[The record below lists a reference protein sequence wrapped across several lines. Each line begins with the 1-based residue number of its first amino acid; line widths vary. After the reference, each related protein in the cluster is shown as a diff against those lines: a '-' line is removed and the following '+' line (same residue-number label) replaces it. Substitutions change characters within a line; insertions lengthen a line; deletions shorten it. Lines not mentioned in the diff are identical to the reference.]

1 MSFQIQCMKKYDI
14 ASSIILFILGVLLL
28 SVPGGIV
35 TSVIRIFGIIIVI
48 LGMLSIVNVAKTKV
62 YNGEMVYGILIGVL
76 GLVFISN
83 PEVIASIIPFVFGVW
98 IVIKSSFK
106 LQFVVA
112 LKRSKS
118 PEYIKALVVNIIT
131 LILGVVLVFNPFKG
145 AEALI
150 RIIGGFMIAYSLLDI
165 LEYGFTKPKKVKV
178 IK

>member
-1 MSFQIQCMKKYDI
+1 MKKYDI
-14 ASSIILFILGVLLL
+14 ASSILFFILGILLL
-28 SVPGGIV
+28 IIPGGIV
-35 TSVIRIFGIIIVI
+35 TTIIRVFGIIILI
-48 LGMLSIVNVAKTKV
+48 LGILSIVNVAKNKS

-98 IVIKSSFK
+98 IVVKTAFK

-112 LKRSKS
+112 LKRSSS
-118 PEYIKALVVNIIT
+118 PEYIKSLVVNIIA
-131 LILGVVLVFNPFKG
+131 LILGLVLIFNPFKG

-165 LEYGFTKPKKVKV
+165 LNYSITKPKKVKV
-178 IK
+178 LK